1 MVIIHKLEDYRFGR
15 KPSAVW
21 NPMYGLKDLNSI
33 ASEISKE
40 QDNVNLVP
48 YKMLYPSCS
57 NPIKVRLSEDTG
69 HENFH
74 YNKAGYQC
82 P

>member
-1 MVIIHKLEDYRFGR
+1 
-15 KPSAVW
+15 
-21 NPMYGLKDLNSI
+21 
-33 ASEISKE
+33 
-40 QDNVNLVP
+40 
-48 YKMLYPSCS
+48 MLYPSCS